1 MCQLIASAERCAH
14 GTCLAAATAAAE
26 EMVRVAVMTVGSGLL
41 AIHVPKGYLAMIV
54 QSRAQTRN
62 IAADTG
68 TAEQMEN
75 AYATLHLVGL
85 IVYPALMPTDW
96 RVAMWRVLQMRLAVG
111 RDDVSQMAHVRVF
124 PSSIAPGSGI
134 LW

>member
-1 MCQLIASAERCAH
+1 
-14 GTCLAAATAAAE
+14 
-26 EMVRVAVMTVGSGLL
+26 MVRVAVMTVGSGLL

-111 RDDVSQMAHVRVF
+111 RDDVSLMAHVRVF